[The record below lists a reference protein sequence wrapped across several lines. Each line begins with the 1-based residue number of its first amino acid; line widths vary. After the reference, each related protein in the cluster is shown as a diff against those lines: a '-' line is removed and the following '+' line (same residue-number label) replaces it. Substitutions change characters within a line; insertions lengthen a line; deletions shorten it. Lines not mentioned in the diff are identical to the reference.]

1 MRADL
6 SSGTTGSDSA
16 IRVGT
21 GTASTCPSNPAGFA
35 QSRSAVNLCQPVL
48 SYTAVNSYVFS
59 PYVAV
64 TAVVPTP
71 TATSFT
77 EAGYYQSFGS
87 ATYSFLL
94 IRNTFSALA
103 VPADSSITATFEMS
117 MS

>member
-1 MRADL
+1 VLTYA
-6 SSGTTGSDSA
+6 
-16 IRVGT
+16 
-21 GTASTCPSNPAGFA
+21 
-35 QSRSAVNLCQPVL
+35 PV
-48 SYTAVNSYVFS
+48 SSYVFS
-59 PYVAV
+59 PYVGV
-64 TAVVPTP
+64 TAVIPTP

-103 VPADSSITATFEMS
+103 VPADSSITSTFEMS